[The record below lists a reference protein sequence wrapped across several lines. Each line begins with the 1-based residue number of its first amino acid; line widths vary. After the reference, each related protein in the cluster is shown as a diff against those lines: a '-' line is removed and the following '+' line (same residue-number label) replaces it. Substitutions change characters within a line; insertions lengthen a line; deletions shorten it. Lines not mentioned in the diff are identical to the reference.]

1 MARAK
6 KTRNVLRYYCIP
18 QKLAF
23 RTKRFNYSPSCAMK
37 TETRENQRG
46 NPLVLREETS
56 RVTRLIYISAA
67 INREIVKFRG
77 SKLLLNC
84 ARV

>member
-37 TETRENQRG
+37 TETLEKINAAILSCYARK
-46 NPLVLREETS
+46 PLV
-56 RVTRLIYISAA
+56 
-67 INREIVKFRG
+67 
-77 SKLLLNC
+77 
-84 ARV
+84 